1 MTDKNGFSQLR
12 SFYDDQY
19 YAGVDAAGD
28 VSWHLRRLARRLIN
42 SPGKRVL
49 DVACGAGEWLM
60 AASDRHAHVSG
71 IDIASRAVALARQRL
86 PRGVFAEGVA
96 EALPYRVASFDL
108 VSCLGALEHFPD
120 KSAALREM
128 HRVLDKNGR
137 ALILVPNAGFLT
149 RRLGLFRGTKQ
160 VAVREDVLSLD
171 AWQALFE
178 ANGFRVEQR
187 WGDRHVMS
195 MGWLLQ
201 NGWLQLLP
209 RLAQALVL
217 TVWPLRWQ
225 YQVYHLLVPI
235 GSDR

>member
-1 MTDKNGFSQLR
+1 M
-12 SFYDDQY
+12 
-19 YAGVDAAGD
+19 
-28 VSWHLRRLARRLIN
+28 
-42 SPGKRVL
+42 
-49 DVACGAGEWLM
+49 
-60 AASDRHAHVSG
+60 
-71 IDIASRAVALARQRL
+71 
-86 PRGVFAEGVA
+86 
-96 EALPYRVASFDL
+96 
-108 VSCLGALEHFPD
+108 
-120 KSAALREM
+120 
-128 HRVLDKNGR
+128 
-137 ALILVPNAGFLT
+137 
-149 RRLGLFRGTKQ
+149 
-160 VAVREDVLSLD
+160 REDVLSLD